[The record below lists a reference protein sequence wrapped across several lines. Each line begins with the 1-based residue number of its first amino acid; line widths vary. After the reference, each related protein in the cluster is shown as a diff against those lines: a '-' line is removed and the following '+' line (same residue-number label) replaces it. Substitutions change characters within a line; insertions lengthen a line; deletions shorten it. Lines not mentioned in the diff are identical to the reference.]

1 MTLKDRHELILQH
14 RDDLGLNAMNKT
26 WLITGTSGGF
36 GRAMAER
43 LLSRGDRV
51 AATTRSLTSLD
62 DLAARFGDRLWR
74 SELDITDNS
83 AIARVVG
90 QAFAELGR
98 IDVVVSNAGYG
109 LFGAVEE
116 VDDEQMVRQLE
127 VNLLGSMRL
136 VRAVLPHLRAQK
148 GGRILQVSS
157 VGGQVAYPTLGV
169 YHASKWGIEG
179 FIEALIPEVA
189 PFGIQAT
196 LVNPKEGGADTQ
208 AGREGTHRDAGAAL
222 LHAPRHRLPAGVLQ
236 RRAQSAFRQ
245 GPAVWRLWE
254 KRKTHMND
262 ITATSSATEV
272 RSRLV

>member
-196 LVNPKEGGADTQ
+196 LVEPGAARTDW
-208 AGREGTHRDAGAAL
+208 AGANADRARPL
-222 LHAPRHRLPAGVLQ
+222 AVYEESVVGQMRRRMAAAGSGFPRRPPEDCAGHDRL
-236 RRAQSAFRQ
+236 RR
-245 GPAVWRLWE
+245 P
-254 KRKTHMND
+254 
-262 ITATSSATEV
+262 TSGASPPDV
-272 RSRLV
+272 G